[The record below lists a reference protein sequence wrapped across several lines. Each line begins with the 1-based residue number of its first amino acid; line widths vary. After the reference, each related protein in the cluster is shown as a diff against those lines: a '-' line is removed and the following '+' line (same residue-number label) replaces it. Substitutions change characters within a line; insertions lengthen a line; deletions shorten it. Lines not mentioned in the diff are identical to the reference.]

1 MLGTT
6 WGQLAGHLVN
16 PQVEAC
22 VPGVE
27 KIAGNS
33 SGVSEESSP
42 SACRNGRNESVTHN
56 GGVRDA
62 MAALRR
68 TSEKRLPSG

>member
-22 VPGVE
+22 VLGVE
-27 KIAGNS
+27 KIAGNC
-33 SGVSEESSP
+33 SGVSAQSSP
-42 SACRNGRNESVTHN
+42 SACRNGRNE
-56 GGVRDA
+56 
-62 MAALRR
+62 
-68 TSEKRLPSG
+68 